1 MWALVRLCVCECA
14 RERISVHNRNETSG
28 FKAPQKL
35 ISSEKQKWCEP
46 PTAAAAAAEAERE
59 RAEVVAEA
67 YTRAADERRR
77 RRRANVF
84 IMGPKQRSRRSMRF
98 VVAVVVFVDGAFNFL
113 QGEQVARQVVRERGR
128 GSTRE
133 REIRL
138 YYNYYYYYCCGDC
151 WESESK
157 FILHLMLYNCYC
169 CCCALV

>member
-1 MWALVRLCVCECA
+1 MWALVRLCVCVCA

-46 PTAAAAAAEAERE
+46 PTAAPAAAEAERE
-59 RAEVVAEA
+59 KAEVVAEPD
-67 YTRAADERRR
+67 TRAADE

-98 VVAVVVFVDGAFNFL
+98 VVAAALVVVFVDGAFNFL

-128 GSTRE
+128 GSRRE

-138 YYNYYYYYCCGDC
+138 YYDHYYCGVC

-157 FILHLMLYNCYC
+157 IIAHLMLYNCYFC
-169 CCCALV
+169 CWALV

>member
-46 PTAAAAAAEAERE
+46 PSAAAAAAAEAERE
-59 RAEVVAEA
+59 WAEVVAEA
-67 YTRAADERRR
+67 YTRAADER

-128 GSTRE
+128 GTTRE

-138 YYNYYYYYCCGDC
+138 YYNYYYYCSGDC

-157 FILHLMLYNCYC
+157 FIVHLMLYNCYC